1 MNKYFNYIFSIQ
13 SALIILLFFSIGIAG
28 ATFVEN
34 DYGTDAARALVF
46 NSWWLELM
54 LVLLCSIFIYNI
66 FEYKLY
72 HVRKMPILFLHLSF
86 IFIIIGAGITRYVS
100 KEGAMRIREG
110 NLNNQFVS
118 VNQFLEFKIH
128 DGVNQYSGSKE
139 VLFSSIT
146 DNHFAIP
153 VNFQNQKI
161 QIEYIDFIHDP
172 IDEVV
177 GYQSNGNSIIE
188 LIVPSSS
195 GGMKSEYLLRKT
207 NKDIQGLAV
216 GFDVKLDL
224 DFNIFQ
230 KDSLFYFISPY
241 DVEYMKMSDQSMG
254 KLIKNTN
261 HILNHKTLYTISGNK
276 VVFKNHFTNSVLRK
290 KSSNLKN
297 DQSKLDLLK
306 IKVSVMEKDTV
317 VDLYGSKG
325 VLSSKEY
332 FQFNNL
338 FFSISYGPKIYSLP
352 FAIFLKDFQLD
363 RYPGSDSPSS
373 FASEIEVLD
382 GDNQFNYRIFM
393 NNVLNYKGYRFFQSS
408 YDEDEQGTILSVN
421 QDKWGTMVTYFG
433 YLSLLL
439 SVISVMLSRFSR
451 INLLN
456 KKINKSI

>member
-1 MNKYFNYIFSIQ
+1 
-13 SALIILLFFSIGIAG
+13 LIILLFFGIAIAG

-72 HVRKMPILFLHLSF
+72 HLRKMPVLFLHLSF

-128 DGVNQYSGSKE
+128 DGVNQYSSSKE

-146 DNHFAIP
+146 DNHFTIP
-153 VNFQNQKI
+153 INFQNHKI
-161 QIEYIDFIHDP
+161 HIESIDFIHDP

-177 GYQSNGNSIIE
+177 GDQSNGNNIIE

-195 GGMKSEYLLRKT
+195 GGMKSEYLLKKT
-207 NKDIQGLAV
+207 NKDIQGLSV
-216 GFDVKLDL
+216 GFDVKSDL

-230 KDSLFYFISPY
+230 KDSLFYFTSPY
-241 DVEYMKMSDQSMG
+241 DIEYMKMSDQSMG

-290 KSSNLKN
+290 KSSGLKN

-317 VDLYGSKG
+317 IDLYGSKG
-325 VLSSKEY
+325 VISSKEY

-456 KKINKSI
+456 KKINQSI